1 MTRSTR
7 TSKRVLAFE
16 TPSDFQACRETRF
29 RAIAVPRGYSA
40 ALVALAPISVGWLL
54 AYALVALMR
63 WIRGQVS
70 SPRLDR
76 GQVGYMP
83 DKARLDVV
91 TDRGGIADDSFD
103 RDKFVAQL
111 DGLSK
116 CEIEARIRLG
126 MWGVKRPGRLR
137 NTSTST
143 HWRSRRRHKPIR

>member
-1 MTRSTR
+1 M
-7 TSKRVLAFE
+7 LAFE

-103 RDKFVAQL
+103 SGA
-111 DGLSK
+111 
-116 CEIEARIRLG
+116 A
-126 MWGVKRPGRLR
+126 
-137 NTSTST
+137 
-143 HWRSRRRHKPIR
+143 